1 MKPSKK
7 SEQMEN
13 FIDGILGT
21 SRRES
26 ITSNV
31 CTFCKKPATS
41 FRNAISEKEY
51 SISGLCQ
58 KCQDDTFGED

>member
-7 SEQMEN
+7 SEEMEN
-13 FIDGILGT
+13 FIDDIIGT
-21 SRRES
+21 SRRKS
-26 ITSNV
+26 ITSNI
-31 CTFCKKPATS
+31 CTFCKKPATH

-51 SISGLCQ
+51 TISGFCQ